1 LDSVLSYFTKKK
13 KKTAIILL
21 NDYLSQK
28 LKLMKNCVFYK
39 KIGGYYPRSKAYMT
53 ICGTTPTNE
62 DRLSW
67 HGLIERGKGLEGT

>member
-1 LDSVLSYFTKKK
+1 
-13 KKTAIILL
+13 
-21 NDYLSQK
+21 
-28 LKLMKNCVFYK
+28 MKNCVFYK
-39 KIGGYYPRSKAYMT
+39 KMGGYYPRSKAYMT